1 VNQFGATEMAKELLL
16 KSLVMKQQFHQ

>member
-1 VNQFGATEMAKELLL
+1 MAKELLL